1 MVGLVLMPCTV
12 LNTNNGRA
20 EAMAILRGCDVGAGV
35 AALLDSRHGVLHY
48 EGLTAVHAAGP
59 GWLAL
64 GAVCT
69 AGVERLATEGDPQA
83 QRMAERVLQLSS
95 IPPEGRCG
103 TAGGAP
109 PS

>member
-1 MVGLVLMPCTV
+1 MRYTV
-12 LNTNNGRA
+12 LNTNNCRT
-20 EAMAILRGCDVGAGV
+20 EAMAVLRGCDAGAGV

-59 GWLAL
+59 DWLA
-64 GAVCT
+64 ACT
-69 AGVERLATEGDPQA
+69 AGVERLAAEGDPQA

-95 IPPEGRCG
+95 IPPEARCG

-109 PS
+109 QS